1 MQRGFG
7 VFALQKKKKSIN
19 QIVTNSKYVY
29 GFERTADT
37 VFFCGVKHGSGVV
50 GFFEESVFAGA
61 GNVHISYRMHKTIDL
76 NNSETCIQ
84 P

>member
-1 MQRGFG
+1 MDL
-7 VFALQKKKKSIN
+7 VFSPFKKNIN

-29 GFERTADT
+29 NFERTAYT
-37 VFFCGVKHGSGVV
+37 VFFLRGVKQGSGVV

-61 GNVHISYRMHKTIDL
+61 GNVHISYRMHKTIYL
-76 NNSETCIQ
+76 NNSETCIH